1 MAAEKA
7 KEGAAGDGS
16 DGTKTGSDGTK
27 TFNMNTATFEADYN
41 VKLKELTS
49 ENERLLKRNEV
60 LERLLKEQET
70 VKAEE
75 VLPGQIT

>member
-7 KEGAAGDGS
+7 KEGAG
-16 DGTKTGSDGTK
+16 KGSDGTK
-27 TFNMNTATFEADYN
+27 TFNMNTAKFDADFN
-41 VKLKELTS
+41 VKLKKLTS